1 MSEPYD
7 TKPDWA
13 TKVETPWS
21 IPHFEKMLLD
31 LLLLLFLDRYP
42 LRFFL
47 HDNALQF
54 KMCVAIYYHFCSVL
68 VSVPI
73 YLDTDWG
80 IVGPQSHIDIK
91 GDMYQESARMGFYI
105 FTAVCVNLFHSVWF
119 VIFRFAFL
127 LFVLGQSPVEC
138 WQVSLRVQYICPRQ
152 ITIRAEQIFAHF
164 QDKSYIGNVVHDI
177 WYCMVFFSCVGSAR
191 GAWFD
196 FTTELLSMQHANV
209 KLFIWKKD

>member
-1 MSEPYD
+1 MEVFDKGLICPHPFKGRGLSGPYD

-31 LLLLLFLDRYP
+31 LLLLLFFYRYP

-47 HDNALQF
+47 HDNAMQC
-54 KMCVAIYYHFCSVL
+54 KVCVAIYYHFCSVL

-91 GDMYQESARMGFYI
+91 GETRSQQECTVTFSQLCASIYFI
-105 FTAVCVNLFHSVWF
+105 LSDLWF
-119 VIFRFAFL
+119 SDLPFCFL
-127 LFVLGQSPVEC
+127 S
-138 WQVSLRVQYICPRQ
+138 WVSLQWNVGRSPL
-152 ITIRAEQIFAHF
+152 ESNIFV
-164 QDKSYIGNVVHDI
+164 QDK
-177 WYCMVFFSCVGSAR
+177 
-191 GAWFD
+191 
-196 FTTELLSMQHANV
+196 
-209 KLFIWKKD
+209 